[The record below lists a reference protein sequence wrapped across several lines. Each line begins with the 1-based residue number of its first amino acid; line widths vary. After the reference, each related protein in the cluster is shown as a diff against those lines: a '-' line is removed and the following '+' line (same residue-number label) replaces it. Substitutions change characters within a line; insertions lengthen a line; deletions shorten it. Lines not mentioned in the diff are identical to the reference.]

1 LFEDYARVL
10 VELSGGSGLSA
21 TLRRFERALLAGI
34 GYGLVLDRDAS
45 SGAAIDPGARYV
57 YQVGIGPVPADGDRE
72 GIELT
77 GQTLIDMAQDRYDA
91 QSLQESKLQACM
103 AAWFMGTVA
112 SQNLISTGAFEV
124 YHDGAVIFSKL
135 ETGKAPDLNAIVEA
149 VLNAR
154 RAALALGR
162 GAQ

>member
-1 LFEDYARVL
+1 MQVKRALETHAP
-10 VELSGGSGLSA
+10 GLSVVGSNYPPSPPK
-21 TLRRFERALLAGI
+21 ALLAKGVGVAQFLVI
-34 GYGLVLDRDAS
+34 GATLGGQHLY
-45 SGAAIDPGARYV
+45 
-57 YQVGIGPVPADGDRE
+57 PAGTE
-72 GIELT
+72 PAWLK
-77 GQTLIDMAQDRYDA
+77 
-91 QSLQESKLQACM
+91 SLQESKLQACM
-103 AAWFMGTVA
+103 AAWFMGNVA

-154 RAALALGR
+154 RAALAVGR